1 MKGRTL
7 VEADCN
13 MAQTFEF
20 PTVNRTALAAFPA
33 GHPNGAGLAGT
44 RTRFPDRRSLGH
56 DPVMPAQVA

>member
-1 MKGRTL
+1 MEGRTL

-33 GHPNGAGLAGT
+33 GRPKRDWPRGHPDT
-44 RTRFPDRRSLGH
+44 FPDRRSLGH